1 MTEGKD
7 NRDFNEREIETELA
21 KQRAKGKELDS
32 NIERGERLKR
42 FNYISDWNQ
51 YP

>member
-21 KQRAKGKELDS
+21 RQRAIGTELDS
-32 NIERGERLKR
+32 KSERGRGLKR
-42 FNYISDWNQ
+42 FNYLSDWNQ
-51 YP
+51 CP